1 MVSMGSSRTRAVYAL
16 LFVSGAAALGV
27 EVVAARILQR
37 LLGSTSLAVACV
49 LAGFLGGM
57 GLGAYIGQRIL
68 RRVERPLHAYGLAE
82 LAALLVTLL
91 FTLLAEEAGVLLG
104 LPFGDGLV
112 FLLVLILAVP
122 WGAAFPFAVA
132 AVSPES
138 APRRVRSL
146 YGWNA
151 LGGSAGAV
159 AAGLV
164 GVPRIGEWGT
174 VLAAAVLEAA
184 AGFGAIGLSL
194 IWRRA
199 DASIASRRAPRAPL
213 PVPLPVPVPGEVA
226 GGTPPALLVSFL
238 FLGGLSVLYWES
250 LWTRLL
256 VLTVGATVYSLSIIA
271 SSVLL
276 GIGLGSLLLGG
287 GFLARHG
294 GWALPAIAAS
304 ILLVGY
310 KAMPRLPDAYLAGAR
325 LFESSPLLWGSLG
338 AGAIVFLPNFFLGCL
353 FPWIVSAR
361 ARIAGTLYAVNS
373 AGAVLGAFVGGPLI
387 AGVISRE
394 AAYRAGIAALASLG
408 CLGAFLAR
416 PAGRRAASRGAFEII
431 LSLGVGAGVLIT
443 LNASPLGRP
452 WDPKRLLSGV
462 YQWSR
467 ADLEERSL
475 EENLS
480 AREVLCIVEGREV
493 IVSVERNTGLNT
505 VSVLGNG
512 KVEGS
517 VPADRGLPSLADLP
531 TQILL
536 GRLPVEL
543 FHSRSET
550 SVLLIGL
557 GSGVTLGAVSG
568 LAPSRPQDARVDV
581 FEIEEAF
588 LQAIRHEA
596 ARPYLAPFL
605 PAALA
610 GDGSGGEGTG
620 QHLRFHF
627 GDARRLL
634 AVEFHD
640 ARWDAIVSQP
650 SEPWIPGSAP
660 LFTAEFFEEASR
672 RLADGGVFFQWLQIY
687 KLGIEDVRLLVR
699 TFRRAF
705 PQVFLIRPPAT
716 GNLILMGSS
725 RIPALEKLLDA
736 PVSPFLGPTGIE
748 VPADRLAI
756 FLSGPRGVDA
766 WVGLSP
772 GLPVN
777 TDSRGEIQFAGAR
790 ALHSGGETA
799 RENLRKIEEA
809 CGADTVV
816 RYLPEP
822 LRSDRAFARL
832 LARRNLR
839 LGEVEEALALL
850 AGDPSAEA
858 REMRAEAEEEAR
870 ARREEPSR

>member
-1 MVSMGSSRTRAVYAL
+1 MGSSRTRAVYAL
-16 LFVSGAAALGV
+16 LFVSGAAALAV
-27 EVVAARILQR
+27 EVVAARMLQR

-57 GLGAYIGQRIL
+57 GLGAYIGERIL

-91 FTLLAEEAGVLLG
+91 FTLVVEEAGVLLA

-112 FLLVLILAVP
+112 FLLVLILAAP

-132 AVSPES
+132 AVSPEN

-174 VLAAAVLEAA
+174 VLAAAGLEAA
-184 AGFGAIGLSL
+184 AGFGAVGLSM

-199 DASIASRRAPRAPL
+199 EASIDPPRVAGAHL
-213 PVPLPVPVPGEVA
+213 RGEPA

-287 GFLARHG
+287 PFLARHG

-310 KAMPRLPDAYLAGAR
+310 EAIPRLPDAYLAGAR

-338 AGAIVFLPNFFLGCL
+338 AGGIVFLPNFFLGCL
-353 FPWIVSAR
+353 FPWIISVR
-361 ARIAGTLYAVNS
+361 ARVAGTLYAVNS

-394 AAYRAGIAALASLG
+394 SAYRTGIAALASLG

-416 PAGRRAASRGAFEII
+416 PAARRASSRGAFEIL
-431 LSLGVGAGVLIT
+431 LSLGVGAGVLIA

-452 WDPKRLLSGV
+452 WDPRRLLSGV

-467 ADLEERSL
+467 ADLENRSL
-475 EENLS
+475 EENLR
-480 AREVLCIVEGREV
+480 ARELLCIVEGREV
-493 IVSVERNTGLNT
+493 IVSVERNMGLNT

-557 GSGVTLGAVSG
+557 GSGVTLGAISG
-568 LAPSRPQDARVDV
+568 LAPSKPEDPRVDV

-588 LQAIRHEA
+588 LHAIRHEA

-605 PAALA
+605 PVALA
-610 GDGSGGEGTG
+610 GNGSGGEIAGPR
-620 QHLRFHF
+620 LRFHF

-634 AVEFHD
+634 GVEFHD
-640 ARWDAIVSQP
+640 ARWSAIVSQP

-660 LFTAEFFEEASR
+660 LFTAEFFEDASM

-725 RIPALEKLLDA
+725 RVPALEKLLDA
-736 PVSPFLGPTGIE
+736 PVSPLLGATGIE

-790 ALHSGGETA
+790 SLHSGGETA

-809 CGADTVV
+809 CGSDTVV

-850 AGDPSAEA
+850 VGDPSAEA

-870 ARREEPSR
+870 ARREEP